1 MRIGRQSEPRSPG
14 GSYRLRLI
22 ALVALAVAVLGA
34 LTAVAHLRVVGGGGA
49 TVQSGFLGSHP
60 PLGTAL
66 DRPVPNLALIDDR
79 GHRTSLAAYR
89 GRYLVLAPSLTLC
102 HEVCPMT
109 TAALDN
115 LQSTFRR
122 DGLGS
127 DVAVAEVTVDPWRDT
142 PARLRAYRRL
152 AGVNFDLLTGTP
164 AEIRRVWKFFGV
176 YYRRVPQGKPPDM
189 DWLTHRP
196 ETFDVQHTDGVFI
209 LDPSG
214 HWRIGDLGMP
224 YVGRKLPSSL
234 RKLLNDQ
241 GVHNLRHPSTPWT
254 PREALDDVFYLK
266 QREDAASGTPAPA
279 HAPSQAAARKELAGS
294 PPALAALHSRAG
306 ALLGGG
312 TAAFN
317 SALKSLSGRPV
328 VINEWASWCFP
339 CRSEFPLLQ
348 TASAHFGKNVGF
360 LGVNVDDRN
369 GSARAF
375 LNSHPLSYPSYQDP
389 NGQIAQTLA
398 PTQGLPI
405 TIYLNRRGGRV
416 YVHSGYYSSQAAL
429 DADIERYALGG

>member
-1 MRIGRQSEPRSPG
+1 
-14 GSYRLRLI
+14 
-22 ALVALAVAVLGA
+22 VALAVAILGA
-34 LTAVAHLRVVGGGGA
+34 LTAVAHLRVVGGSPA
-49 TVQSGFLGSHP
+49 VQSGFLGDHP
-60 PLGTAL
+60 PLGAAL
-66 DRPVPNLALIDDR
+66 DRPLPSFPLIDDR
-79 GHRTSLAAYR
+79 GHRTALAAYR

-109 TAALDN
+109 TAALAT
-115 LQSTFRR
+115 LQRAFRR

-164 AEIRRVWKFFGV
+164 AEIKRVWKFFGV
-176 YYRRVPQGKPPDM
+176 YYRRVPQGKPPDV
-189 DWLTHRP
+189 DWLTHRA

-209 LDPSG
+209 VDPNG
-214 HWRIGDLGMP
+214 HWRIGDVGMP
-224 YVGRKLPSSL
+224 YVGGKLPSSL
-234 RKLLNDQ
+234 RRLLNGQ
-241 GVHNLRHPSTPWT
+241 GLRNLRRPSAPWT

-266 QREDAASGTPAPA
+266 ERADAASGTPAPVR
-279 HAPSQAAARKELAGS
+279 APSAAEARKALAGS

-312 TAAFN
+312 TAAFRT
-317 SALKSLSGRPV
+317 ALRSLSGRPL

-348 TASAHFGKNVGF
+348 TASARFGKSVGF
-360 LGVNVDDRN
+360 LGVNVDDKN
-369 GSARAF
+369 ASASAF
-375 LNSHPLSYPSYQDP
+375 LRSHPLSYPSYQDP
-389 NGQIAQTLA
+389 SGDIAQSLA

-405 TIYLNRRGGRV
+405 TIYLSPHGRRV
-416 YVHSGYYSSQAAL
+416 YVHSGYYSSQIAL

>member
-1 MRIGRQSEPRSPG
+1 MRMRRHKEPQSAG
-14 GSYRLRLI
+14 AHRLRLI
-22 ALVALAVAVLGA
+22 ALVALAIAVLGA
-34 LTAVAHLRVVGGGGA
+34 LTAVAHLRVVGGGGS
-49 TVQSGFLGSHP
+49 TVQSGFLSSHP

-66 DRPVPNLALIDDR
+66 DRPLPNLALIDDR
-79 GHRTSLAAYR
+79 GHRTSLAAYG

-109 TAALDN
+109 TAALDS
-115 LQSTFRR
+115 LQRTIRR

-127 DVAVAEVTVDPWRDT
+127 DVAVTEVTVDPWRDT

-164 AEIRRVWKFFGV
+164 AEIKRLWKFFGV
-176 YYRRVPQGKPPDM
+176 YYRRVPQGKPPDV

-196 ETFDVQHTDGVFI
+196 ETFDVQHTDGVFVI
-209 LDPSG
+209 DPSG

-224 YVGRKLPSSL
+224 YVGGKLPGSL
-234 RKLLNDQ
+234 RRLLNDQ
-241 GVHNLRHPSTPWT
+241 GVRNLRHPSTPWT
-254 PREALDDVFYLK
+254 PREALDDVLYLK
-266 QREDAASGTPAPA
+266 ERRDAASGGTPVPA
-279 HAPSQAAARKELAGS
+279 HAPSPAAARKALSGS
-294 PPALAALHSRAG
+294 PPPLAALHARAG

-312 TAAFN
+312 SGAFKA
-317 SALKSLSGRPV
+317 ALKSLKGRPI

-348 TASAHFGKNVGF
+348 TASARFGKSVGF
-360 LGVNVDDRN
+360 LGVNVDDKN
-369 GSARAF
+369 ASARSF
-375 LNSHPLSYPSYQDP
+375 LSSHPLSYPSYEDP
-389 NGQIAQTLA
+389 SGDIAQSLA

-405 TIYLNRRGGRV
+405 TVYLSPRGRRV